1 MMKCPVCG
9 KSKSAFEM
17 RPIVNIEELKV
28 GAAMSEEKTEQDV
41 AGAKVD
47 VVCRDCWMALLK
59 NRSKEEV
66 IEIMETICGIL
77 MEADNRMKER
87 TPSFDFREILEKQGV
102 SSPGVQIQPMPLIQP
117 YGGGSTGGIS
127 VPPNTPVHIQPWDG
141 TGDFRRWESGTS
153 LGATMGCPGNVTI
166 TNGFIDW
173 YASFHGEKWRG
184 SAQSSSWRN
193 DPGS

>member
-1 MMKCPVCG
+1 MMRCPVCG

-66 IEIMETICGIL
+66 IEILETICGVL

-87 TPSFDFREILEKQGV
+87 TPSFDFREIIEKHGV
-102 SSPGVQIQPMPLIQP
+102 SSPGVHIQPMPLIQP
-117 YGGGSTGGIS
+117 YGGGGTGGIS
-127 VPPNTPVHIQPWDG
+127 VPPNTPVHIQPWNG
-141 TGDFRRWESGTS
+141 TDFRKWESGTS
-153 LGATMGCPGNVTI
+153 HVTMGSTENVTI
-166 TNGFIDW
+166 SNGFKDW
-173 YASFHGEKWRG
+173 YDSFHGEKWREDT
-184 SAQSSSWRN
+184 QSSAVSN
-193 DPGS
+193 DPGD